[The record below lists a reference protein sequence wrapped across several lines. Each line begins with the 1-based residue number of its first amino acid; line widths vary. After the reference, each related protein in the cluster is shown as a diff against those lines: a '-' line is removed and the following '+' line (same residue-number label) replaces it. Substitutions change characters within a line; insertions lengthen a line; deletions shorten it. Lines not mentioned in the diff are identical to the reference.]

1 MTTRISRTNGTPTLT
16 TKCTFS
22 AWVKRSDSSINNS
35 GLDAAL
41 IETYTDSNNFAFIRF
56 DGNDQIQIYG
66 KTSAGNQIVCDT
78 DAKFRDPNAWY
89 HIVAVLDSTEST
101 SSDRVKLYVNGELQ
115 TFQGSPTFPSGE
127 VLFNKASATL
137 NLGNSQKYTSNF
149 HFDGQYSHVHFIDG
163 LAYQA
168 STFGETDSTTGEWK
182 INTSPSVTYGTNGFF
197 MFKDDASLND
207 DSGNG
212 NNFTVSSGSIQKS
225 EDCPSNVFATMSP
238 IDVSGL
244 NAGYST
250 LTNGNT
256 RQDTVSASQNSGSRS
271 TLAVNS
277 GKWYVEAKAFGSA
290 SPEFRRIGILGMD
303 SSTWRT
309 ATNSAL
315 TSHAEG
321 YAYKSSG
328 DKGNNGNEV
337 SYANSYTNGDIVGIA
352 FDADNGTI
360 WFSKNGTWQN
370 SATITEIQNGTTTNS
385 AFSSI
390 PMTRF
395 YGFAATLAGATSNM
409 GFEWNFGNGFFG
421 TTAISSEGTNAS
433 GIGKFEY
440 DVPTGYTA
448 LSTKGLNE

>member
-1 MTTRISRTNGTPTLT
+1 MASTYRYHDMGTPTLT
-16 TKCTFS
+16 TKFTYS
-22 AWVKRSDSSINNS
+22 VWVKRSGLGAIGTIASMWKDGNNHVVLRFNSNDSIAFYDYSSSSIS
-35 GLDAAL
+35 GELVTNAL
-41 IETYTDSNNFAFIRF
+41 YRD
-56 DGNDQIQIYG
+56 
-66 KTSAGNQIVCDT
+66 TS
-78 DAKFRDPNAWY
+78 AWY
-89 HIVAVLDSTEST
+89 HIVAQFDSTQAT
-101 SSDRVKLYVNGELQ
+101 AGDRMKLYVNGERITSFTGTEAYPSQ
-115 TFQGSPTFPSGE
+115 NFTPTADASGTDNY
-127 VLFNKASATL
+127 LGARGDGANYDGLMSHAHFTDGYAYDASA
-137 NLGNSQKYTSNF
+137 
-149 HFDGQYSHVHFIDG
+149 
-163 LAYQA
+163 
-168 STFGETDSTTGEWK
+168 FGSTDSTTGEWK
-182 INTSPSVTYGTNGFF
+182 INTSPSVTYGNNGWF
-197 MFKDDASLND
+197 MFKDNASLND
-207 DSGNG
+207 QSGNS
-212 NNFTVSSGSIQKS
+212 NNFTNQSGTLTQT
-225 EDCPSNVFATMSP
+225 EDCPSNVFCTMSP
-238 IDVSGL
+238 IDKSGL

-256 RQDTVSASQNSGSRS
+256 RQDTVSVTQNSGSRS

-303 SSTWRT
+303 SSTWMT

-337 SYANSYTNGDIVGIA
+337 SYGSSYTNGDIVGIA

-370 SATITEIQNGTTTNS
+370 SATTTEIQNGTTTNS
-385 AFSSI
+385 AYSSI

-395 YGFAATLAGATSNM
+395 YGFACTLAGATSNM

-421 TTAISSEGTNAS
+421 TTQISSEGTNAS